1 MPLQWTQDH
10 RCSLCLQKLRSKSTP
25 IPLDPREEGEV
36 RRLGPKAASQAQAAL
51 AKMNAERALAG
62 EPELRLDDPAVFAG
76 RLHYQSGK
84 QCYTV
89 VFKELEALAPSASAP
104 SASAPSA
111 SAPSASAPAPAP
123 SAGAGLA
130 DQRASQPRRAPKQ
143 TERDTV
149 GRYRRGSRPPLPV
162 RSREPMCER
171 ESTVSNTSWPVWNVT
186 FPQSFFSPRHSQLDG
201 TGATATH
208 LRVESARK
216 REGCESEV
224 NKIRG
229 GSRAFSLRLYSAA
242 HPTHA
247 HTCA

>member
-1 MPLQWTQDH
+1 
-10 RCSLCLQKLRSKSTP
+10 
-25 IPLDPREEGEV
+25 V

-51 AKMNAERALAG
+51 KKMNAERALANQ
-62 EPELRLDDPAVFAG
+62 PALRLDDPAVFAG
-76 RLHYQSGK
+76 RLHYQEGK

-89 VFKELEALAPSASAP
+89 VFRELKELKELK
-104 SASAPSA
+104 
-111 SAPSASAPAPAP
+111 SASAPAAAGP

-171 ESTVSNTSWPVWNVT
+171 ESTESNTSWPVWNVT

>member
-104 SASAPSA
+104 SASAP
-111 SAPSASAPAPAP
+111 APAP

-186 FPQSFFSPRHSQLDG
+186 FPQSFFSPRHSLNLTELWCDCDPP
-201 TGATATH
+201 
-208 LRVESARK
+208 AR
-216 REGCESEV
+216 RERAQE
-224 NKIRG
+224 RG
-229 GSRAFSLRLYSAA
+229 V
-242 HPTHA
+242 
-247 HTCA
+247 

>member
-104 SASAPSA
+104 SASAP
-111 SAPSASAPAPAP
+111 APAP

-162 RSREPMCER
+162 RSREPMCVR
-171 ESTVSNTSWPVWNVT
+171 ESTESNTSWPVWNVT
-186 FPQSFFSPRHSQLDG
+186 FPQSFFSPRHSLNLTELWCDCDPP
-201 TGATATH
+201 
-208 LRVESARK
+208 AR
-216 REGCESEV
+216 RERAQE
-224 NKIRG
+224 RG
-229 GSRAFSLRLYSAA
+229 V
-242 HPTHA
+242 
-247 HTCA
+247 